1 MSSIPTR
8 LLGVPTRRPGGDL
21 RSDYVLFIPFIFLF
35 TPLLRINDT
44 TISPSPHKSV
54 FLISFC
60 LFPRPQNVRQAN
72 KTPSCDC
79 AREVSSKALDGLF
92 PVFFFLILRCS
103 MCTRDSHSLLCLLF
117 PLSGISVEMTLA
129 LALIS
134 YFLLSLS
141 RLFCFSVPPKNA
153 GGWLAGWHLFRFASG
168 LLAFKRAICERSEHC
183 GGKESVVYFFVI
195 VVVVAR
201 PDCAV

>member
-1 MSSIPTR
+1 MSCFFFS
-8 LLGVPTRRPGGDL
+8 LLSFFSLHCYALTTLPSLPHPQISLLDLVLSFPAHAECTTCEQDAVVRL
-21 RSDYVLFIPFIFLF
+21 RSRSFKQGVGWAFSCFLF
-35 TPLLRINDT
+35 
-44 TISPSPHKSV
+44 PHSAV
-54 FLISFC
+54 LYVHAG
-60 LFPRPQNVRQAN
+60 N
-72 KTPSCDC
+72 
-79 AREVSSKALDGLF
+79 
-92 PVFFFLILRCS
+92 
-103 MCTRDSHSLLCLLF
+103 SHSLLCLFF